1 MLKLTLRVESLAR
14 PSQPRQ
20 AKNNWNNCAFALLA
34 LRFQAR
40 LSIIFV
46 TNGLQTDYGISLFVP
61 ILQSKAQGV
70 TSGELARQ
78 SIARIW
84 WAPKRLAHLKQAPKT
99 RHAW

>member
-20 AKNNWNNCAFALLA
+20 AKNNCAFALLA
-34 LRFQAR
+34 LRFHAR

-61 ILQSKAQGV
+61 ILQSKAQG
-70 TSGELARQ
+70 G
-78 SIARIW
+78 
-84 WAPKRLAHLKQAPKT
+84 
-99 RHAW
+99 